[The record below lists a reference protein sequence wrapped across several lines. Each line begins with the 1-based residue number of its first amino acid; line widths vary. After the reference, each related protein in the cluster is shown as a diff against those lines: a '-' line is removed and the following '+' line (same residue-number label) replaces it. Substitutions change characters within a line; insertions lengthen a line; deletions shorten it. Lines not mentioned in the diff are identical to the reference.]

1 MNYEDFKLK
10 KGDKVNFTYEYP
22 KGHSMCGPVDF
33 EGIFDNYMIVDHSN
47 FVIKFGPR
55 NLKKAQYVLAIIYY
69 TNEYG
74 VKIKFPIKVDNI
86 YPITLIN

>member
-33 EGIFDNYMIVDHSN
+33 EGIFDDYVIVDYSN
-47 FVIKFGPR
+47 FIKKF
-55 NLKKAQYVLAIIYY
+55 
-69 TNEYG
+69 TNQ
-74 VKIKFPIKVDNI
+74 I
-86 YPITLIN
+86 